1 MKSSS
6 TSDKIMREVA
16 RTIKREMACISSSDH
31 DSILRDNVEAVKN
44 FSWDTVTLELQSKVP
59 TLMLLLRSLV
69 HNPSRSSGS
78 RANFFYYLQIVWQR
92 LLSKNST
99 SEKGTMCQIRN
110 LLHRSAVPIDP
121 QTNMKAAEDFLLLLL
136 HAHTVAAAKE
146 LLSYQLTEAEPPSLS
161 FVAKSIIRG
170 Q

>member
-59 TLMLLLRSLV
+59 TLMLLFRSLV
-69 HNPSRSSGS
+69 RNPSRSKPFIASLACQLLKDSHPKLGLMQ
-78 RANFFYYLQIVWQR
+78 RAASV
-92 LLSKNST
+92 LLYAYGTSKHV
-99 SEKGTMCQIRN
+99 RN
-110 LLHRSAVPIDP
+110 CSNKH
-121 QTNMKAAEDFLLLLL
+121 
-136 HAHTVAAAKE
+136 
-146 LLSYQLTEAEPPSLS
+146 
-161 FVAKSIIRG
+161 
-170 Q
+170 